1 MKKLAVFAVAA
12 VLAASAF
19 AQDAEWIGNS
29 WIFASVDGAEAVWYD
44 AGATG
49 QQAGA
54 FSGHDFGTI
63 SSLILGGQIQS
74 YGDQDGQGNPA
85 FMHYQIDTT
94 TPVDVTLNWFQYE
107 NNNNWFQGQKWVV
120 LNAQAGDEASHDLKV
135 WFSKPSGNPAA
146 YEGNLYETNDPHD
159 YVATFKADAS
169 AVPEPATMSLLGLG
183 ALAMVLRRKL
193 RK

>member
-19 AQDAEWIGNS
+19 AQNASWIGNS
-29 WIFASVDGAEAVWYD
+29 YITTKIDGATEPTWYD

-54 FSGHDFGTI
+54 FLGKDLGTI
-63 SSLILGGQIQS
+63 SSLVLGGQIQS
-74 YGDQDGQGNPA
+74 YGDEDGANNPA
-85 FMHYQIDTT
+85 FLNYDIDNGAATQIQLD
-94 TPVDVTLNWFQYE
+94 WFQYE
-107 NNNNWFQGQKWVV
+107 QNNNWFQGEGSVPV
-120 LNAQAGDEASHDLKV
+120 ANYADGESHDLKV
-135 WFSKPSGNPAA
+135 YFSKPSGD
-146 YEGNLYETNDPHD
+146 GTIYETNDPHD
-159 YVATFKADAS
+159 YVATFKAESAS